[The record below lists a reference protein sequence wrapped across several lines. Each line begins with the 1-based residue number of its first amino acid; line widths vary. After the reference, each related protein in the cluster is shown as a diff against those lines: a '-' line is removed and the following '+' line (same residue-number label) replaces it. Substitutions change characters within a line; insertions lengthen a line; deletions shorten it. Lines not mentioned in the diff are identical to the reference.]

1 MRTEEAKLALK
12 TTSLKLVEGYPRCSQ
27 GSNAMENVWK
37 ILKDRL
43 DETMPT
49 KMEYREEFLQRLRA
63 AVKWANKSCKDQ
75 LWRLPTDQ
83 KKRASACL
91 KASPPS
97 GQTRY

>member
-1 MRTEEAKLALK
+1 MLVLLTEELDSRGLRQ
-12 TTSLKLVEGYPRCSQ
+12 L
-27 GSNAMENVWK
+27 WH
-37 ILKDRL
+37 RL

-49 KMEYREEFLQRLRA
+49 KMEYREEFLQRLHA